1 MTDKY
6 WAEKVTLL
14 LMSRHSNPMESCLLA
29 NENPRLTKMFSNNSH
44 FLMHSSIKFIGPCV
58 NASKRRFELSRRGLS
73 YIVLTHLMPE
83 LCLLGNKLY
92 LSKNLRPLPTL
103 CIKLTTPIKC
113 LNHGHW
119 DSLASRPRST
129 EAIRTPQRLHSLSS
143 KIKLYTL

>member
-1 MTDKY
+1 
-6 WAEKVTLL
+6 
-14 LMSRHSNPMESCLLA
+14 MSRHSNPMESCLLA

-92 LSKNLRPLPTL
+92 LSQKSKTFAYFVHKVNYTHKMLKSWTLRLTGFQTQVHRGYQNTSKASQSVFKNKT
-103 CIKLTTPIKC
+103 I
-113 LNHGHW
+113 
-119 DSLASRPRST
+119 
-129 EAIRTPQRLHSLSS
+129 
-143 KIKLYTL
+143 YTLEISKCSY